1 MKIGNKQIGKN
12 NPIFII
18 AEAGVNHNNK
28 LSLAYKMIDIA
39 AKYGADAIKFQTFV
53 TENINLKNSVK
64 PNYQKL
70 IKNKNYFDIIKN
82 LQTSFDDQKKI
93 FNYCKKKNIIFLST
107 PYDEQSLDF
116 LTQLN
121 IPAFKI
127 SSSDVTNHLF
137 LKEVL
142 KKKKP
147 ILLSTGL
154 TSEKHVEDT
163 IKLIK
168 EFKMIKRLILFQT
181 TSDYPTKNIDV
192 NLRVILEY
200 LKKYNVLVG
209 FSDHTQND
217 IASLGAIAMS
227 ACVVEKHFTLNK
239 KFPGPDQKSSL
250 EPLELK
256 EWIKKIR
263 IMEKTLGNKNKTIT
277 DSERKNLSMKK
288 MIIVK
293 PSKKGTI
300 ISHKMLG
307 AKRTGGKGI
316 LPLQNNLDKIIGKKL
331 LVNINQETEFSWN
344 LI

>member
-39 AKYGADAIKFQTFV
+39 AKHGADAIKFQTFV

-137 LKEVL
+137 LKKVL

-168 EFKMIKRLILFQT
+168 KFKMMKKLILFQT

-192 NLRVILEY
+192 NLRVISEY

-209 FSDHTQND
+209 FSDHTQDD
-217 IASLGAIAMS
+217 IASLGAIAMG

-263 IMEKTLGNKNKTIT
+263 IMEKTLGSKNKTIT

-293 PSKKGTI
+293 PTKKGDV
-300 ISHKMLG
+300 ISDKMLA
-307 AKRTGGKGI
+307 AKRTDGKGI
-316 LPLQNNLDKIIGKKL
+316 LPLQNNLDKIIGKKI
-331 LVNINQETEFSWN
+331 LVNIKQETEFSWN